1 MSELEKIDF
10 KLLNAEKEPNL
21 PRTVETYLDGIL
33 DLIDLFQECASAP
46 IDNRI
51 SLHVTRLIERCFN
64 TLNTTDYLTKYQ
76 AITLWNAYIFFNEN
90 ELIDD
95 ESAITYMHKLNNSC
109 DEDELSPA
117 DYQSI
122 SHEALYLPLSL
133 CKPPVNAVL

>member
-1 MSELEKIDF
+1 MLKKSQTCQEQL
-10 KLLNAEKEPNL
+10 KLILI
-21 PRTVETYLDGIL
+21 GIS

-76 AITLWNAYIFFNEN
+76 AIALWNAYIFFNEN

-95 ESAITYMHKLNNSC
+95 KSAITYMHKLNNSC

-133 CKPPVNAVL
+133 CKRPVNAVL